1 MHSEGKGSNHFAKIN
16 SHNNFLGQTCHL
28 SLNIKNIKG
37 IKVPLGYNQLSVI
50 VFTDDTS
57 IKRDY
62 SLPETKTLSINL
74 THSKIADK
82 GDKEVWT
89 ISGSVYKAKR
99 VVKCKSVVKVLGL
112 LSVNQIL
119 SIMQL
124 HKV

>member
-1 MHSEGKGSNHFAKIN
+1 MDMYDQLNFNDLGRGAITLQRKLN
-16 SHNNFLGQTCHL
+16 SHNNFLGQAGHL
-28 SLNIKNIKG
+28 SANVKVIKG

-82 GDKEVWT
+82 GDKEGWT
-89 ISGSVYKAKR
+89 MSR
-99 VVKCKSVVKVLGL
+99 
-112 LSVNQIL
+112 
-119 SIMQL
+119 
-124 HKV
+124 